1 MKLTIYGA
9 SDDLIE
15 IEGDLRDEFGYY
27 SDDPAEIKFSDGTV
41 ATIAYGDEVKA
52 LWSIN
57 VHERGTAS
65 FVLTKATNEKTD
77 YSDRLTVEGVEW
89 VEING
94 RRFPDRRKA
103 RRQRRAEDRS

>member
-27 SDDPAEIKFSDGTV
+27 SDDPAEVRFSDGTV
-41 ATIAYGDEVKA
+41 ATIAYGAGNGAFWRIAVLERGVGTITHTA
-52 LWSIN
+52 GT
-57 VHERGTAS
+57 HER
-65 FVLTKATNEKTD
+65 TD

-94 RRFPDRRKA
+94 RRFPGRRKA
-103 RRQRRAEDRS
+103 RSQRRAEDRS